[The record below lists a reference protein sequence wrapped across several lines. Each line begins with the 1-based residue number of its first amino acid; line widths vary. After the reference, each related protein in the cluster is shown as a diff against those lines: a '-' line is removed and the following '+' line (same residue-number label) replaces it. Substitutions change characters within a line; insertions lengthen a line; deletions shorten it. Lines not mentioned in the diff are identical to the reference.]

1 MLLHRTVFVFFLT
14 VLHVKQDSLP
24 LCPSELNQLIYSL
37 HAHLC
42 CSIIGKIA
50 TGQTFGNGYR
60 TIIRVQ
66 RYKFFFKKLLYNGDY
81 FRFREKKVKISYST
95 ISPTFTL

>member
-42 CSIIGKIA
+42 CSIIGKIT

-66 RYKFFFKKLLYNGDY
+66 RYKFFSKNSYIMAIIFVFGKK
-81 FRFREKKVKISYST
+81 K
-95 ISPTFTL
+95 